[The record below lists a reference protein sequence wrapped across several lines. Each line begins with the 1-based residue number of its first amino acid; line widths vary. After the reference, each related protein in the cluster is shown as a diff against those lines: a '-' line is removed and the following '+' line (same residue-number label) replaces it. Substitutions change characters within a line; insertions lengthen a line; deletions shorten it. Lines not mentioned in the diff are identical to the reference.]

1 MPTLNEILTRPGIRP
16 QVVKDAERVVEEE
29 VDSKG
34 LTGLPIKAAYKIV
47 KTVKPGFVP
56 EVLDHLV
63 EDFAKA
69 LDPLYQEAV
78 VAKMPLDAYLAS
90 RSSQAAEALLAITD
104 GRAGNAKNQMVKST
118 YEKLRPTAKKHVE
131 AAIPRVSRMVA
142 KHANN
147 G

>member
-1 MPTLNEILTRPGIRP
+1 MPTLNEILTRAGVRP

-78 VAKMPLDAYLAS
+78 VAKMPLDSYLAS
-90 RSSQAAEALLAITD
+90 RAGQAAEALLAITD

-142 KHANN
+142 KHAAN

>member
-1 MPTLNEILTRPGIRP
+1 M
-16 QVVKDAERVVEEE
+16 
-29 VDSKG
+29 
-34 LTGLPIKAAYKIV
+34 PIKAAYKIV

-56 EVLDHLV
+56 DVLDHLV

-90 RSSQAAEALLAITD
+90 RAGQAAEALLAITD
-104 GRAGNAKNQMVKST
+104 GRASGAKNQMVKST

-142 KHANN
+142 KHAIN